1 MKISGFKMK
10 KIEKVSIIRE
20 NIIPNVI
27 LSFLNLISKFI
38 NLFAMFFQN
47 YTQRFGYCRRRG
59 FLAQKFNRITTA
71 EPCTNA

>member
-47 YTQRFGYCRRRG
+47 YTQRSGAWRG
-59 FLAQKFNRITTA
+59 CEHRNRLFSFKDKISC
-71 EPCTNA
+71 EK